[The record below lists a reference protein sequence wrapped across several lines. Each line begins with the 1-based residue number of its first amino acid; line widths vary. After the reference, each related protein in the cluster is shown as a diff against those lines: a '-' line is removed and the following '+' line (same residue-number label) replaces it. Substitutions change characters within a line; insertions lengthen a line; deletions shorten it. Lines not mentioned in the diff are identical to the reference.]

1 LGGLITLAVILAS
14 SFLFAA
20 EAFAATPN
28 WNVTG
33 NYVIAMSYLGSDY
46 LHDVNLVQHNNATLA
61 GNGGHPAGG
70 PHTYTWVIDPGSV
83 SGNTISFTGHYTAS
97 ADAVTPLT
105 TLNLVG
111 TVSNTGAMS
120 GTWSDNYQGGV
131 RNGAWHT
138 TVGTADPINDVAL
151 VAEDFGV
158 VNYNTGLGI
167 LKGYTAGFG
176 LTGGAT
182 FEDVQ
187 SVVVKLYAGDK
198 LLQRNT
204 ATAKVGDD
212 VTGDQISSPFDVSG
226 TFDYDED
233 GYWNNFRKAQYGQ
246 SVPATKV
253 VATVILED
261 GTVLTATNTRLTGD
275 PTTIYPDVVVGP
287 APTKMSQ
294 CKKGGWKTFTNPTFK
309 NQGQCVKYVTHLY
322 KGNLKNWAKKAI
334 HGKSWKNSKGRSHGR
349 DD

>member
-1 LGGLITLAVILAS
+1 MAS
-14 SFLFAA
+14 SLLFVTD
-20 EAFAATPN
+20 AFAATPN

-33 NYVIAMSYLGSDY
+33 NYVIAMNYLGSDY
-46 LHDVNLVQHNNATLA
+46 LHDVSLVQHNDATLT
-61 GNGGHPAGG
+61 GSGGYPAGG
-70 PHTYTWVIDPGSV
+70 AHTYTWVIDSGSV
-83 SGNTISFTGHYTAS
+83 SADTISFTGHYTAS

-111 TVSNTGAMS
+111 TVASTGAMS

-131 RNGAWHT
+131 RNGTWHT
-138 TVGTADPINDVAL
+138 TVGTADPIEAVTL

-158 VNYNTGLGI
+158 VNYDTGLGI

-198 LLQRNT
+198 LLQTNT
-204 ATAKVGDD
+204 ATDKVGEDI
-212 VTGDQISSPFDVSG
+212 VGNQISSPFDVSG

-233 GYWNNFRKAQYGQ
+233 GYWTNVRKIQYGQ

-253 VATVILED
+253 VATVTLED
-261 GTVLTATNTRLTGD
+261 GTVVTATNTNLTGD
-275 PTTIYPDVVVGP
+275 PTAIYPDVVVSP

-294 CKKGGWKTFTNPTFK
+294 CKKGGWKTFTDPTFK

-322 KGNLKNWAKKAI
+322 KGSLKNWMKHTI
-334 HGKSWKNSKGRSHGR
+334 QGTFPFNSNNRSHHH